1 MFGAIILDHRQEL
14 LFFFFFVKRQANV
27 VTQSLASMVIYLIR
41 TLKLIISYQIAL
53 QPLFIQKCNR
63 HVTYIL

>member
-14 LFFFFFVKRQANV
+14 LFFFFVKRQANV

-53 QPLFIQKCNR
+53 QPLFIQKCNS
-63 HVTYIL
+63 

>member
-14 LFFFFFVKRQANV
+14 LFFFFVKRQANV